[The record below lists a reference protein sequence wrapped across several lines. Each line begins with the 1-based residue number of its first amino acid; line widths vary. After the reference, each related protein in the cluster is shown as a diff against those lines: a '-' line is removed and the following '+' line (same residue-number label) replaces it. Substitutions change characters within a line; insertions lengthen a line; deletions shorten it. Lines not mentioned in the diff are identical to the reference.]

1 MTIDR
6 SWHVGKSCI
15 CQAQLYGK
23 CRLQTTADDAVAR
36 LNHEIKA
43 GLADARLKAKLED
56 VGGMLIAGSPA
67 EFGKLIANET
77 EKWPKVVKF
86 ANVKP
91 E

>member
-1 MTIDR
+1 
-6 SWHVGKSCI
+6 
-15 CQAQLYGK
+15 
-23 CRLQTTADDAVAR
+23 LQTTADDAVAR

-77 EKWPKVVKF
+77 EKWAKVVKF